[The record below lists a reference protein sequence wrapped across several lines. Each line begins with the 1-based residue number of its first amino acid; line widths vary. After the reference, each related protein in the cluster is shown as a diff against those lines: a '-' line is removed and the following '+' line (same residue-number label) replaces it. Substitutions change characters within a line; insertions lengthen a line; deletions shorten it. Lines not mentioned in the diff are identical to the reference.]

1 MTKSTAVLTR
11 TDEYRRHRPVDMGC
25 RVRVRPSGR
34 VAAVRVIQLAA
45 LFAVLAFVYQ
55 YGGIAL

>member
-1 MTKSTAVLTR
+1 M
-11 TDEYRRHRPVDMGC
+11 DMGS
-25 RVRVRPSGR
+25 RVRVRPHHR
-34 VAAVRVIQLAA
+34 LAVVRVLQLAA